1 MAFFKFKSPL
11 HIFFIK
17 RKGIIYS
24 RRNKKGLGVLLFL
37 FFFIFIIMF
46 IFEGI
51 SKQLLPTIIA
61 LSEAKAKYVATEIA
75 SQVVNEKLGK
85 LNYNDLVYLQK
96 DQNSKITALQ
106 TNIVRMNQISA
117 DMASAMQEKM
127 SKLDSLYINVPIGNA
142 FKNPFFTNRGPMITV
157 KIIPYGNIDT
167 DFKTEFVTGGINQT
181 KHKIYLEIKTKMIV
195 VVPLVKKGTEIVTT
209 VPVAET
215 VIVGDVPE
223 SFFNV
228 Q

>member
-1 MAFFKFKSPL
+1 MAWLKYKSPL

-17 RKGIIYS
+17 RKGIIFS
-24 RRNKKGLGVLLFL
+24 RHDKRGLGLILFL
-37 FFFIFIIMF
+37 FAIVIIIMF
-46 IFEGI
+46 TFDGI
-51 SKQLLPTIIA
+51 CKQLMPIIIA
-61 LSEAKAKYVATEIA
+61 LSEAKAKYIATEIA
-75 SQVVNEKLGK
+75 SEVVNEKLID

-96 DQNSKITALQ
+96 DENSRITALQ

-117 DMASAMQEKM
+117 EMASAIQEKM
-127 SKLDSLYINVPIGNA
+127 SKLDNLYINVPVGNA
-142 FKNPFFTNRGPMITV
+142 FNNPFFTNRGPIITV

-167 DFKTEFVTGGINQT
+167 DFKTEFITGGINQT

-223 SFFNV
+223 SFINV